1 MRNLTKCI
9 GIFAVGTMMLSTFF
23 VTSCNSED
31 DFDFGPDSQ
40 YSLAERKM
48 TRAGET
54 FPLDSLDTIYHFVA
68 TLTSYD
74 GQHTYNANFSARLY
88 RDEEGKPAASLIE
101 YTKDYSYVC
110 PAYYENDD
118 NDDNNN
124 SSNNGNNNIPPSIDG
139 KLCSVSSVSLRK
151 RLNGS
156 SYVLDVS
163 GQCTCGVNCYGTVEG
178 LIFF

>member
-88 RDEEGKPAASLIE
+88 RNEEGKPAASLIE
-101 YTKDYSYVC
+101 YTKDYKYLCS
-110 PAYYENDD
+110 AYGGNDGSGTD
-118 NDDNNN
+118 H
-124 SSNNGNNNIPPSIDG
+124 NGR
-139 KLCSVSSVSLRK
+139 LCSVTSVSLRK

-178 LIFF
+178 LVFF